1 MIKVDVLVVPVRR
14 ASLGLVAVS
23 VWVQDVRGV
32 YLALVL
38 TLVIAVHA
46 VRRRRVDGDIFE
58 SPLNRMPSHD
68 EDAGQLLRPEAGWE
82 RLLDVLT
89 STLLISGMASGLLLG
104 WALTHRV
111 AGAVGGAAIAAATLL
126 VVGSAGLHRGSHVD
140 AGCPDTTNRLMAASS
155 RAL

>member
-1 MIKVDVLVVPVRR
+1 MIKVDVPVVPVRR

-68 EDAGQLLRPEAGWE
+68 EDAGQLLRPE
-82 RLLDVLT
+82 T
-89 STLLISGMASGLLLG
+89 
-104 WALTHRV
+104 
-111 AGAVGGAAIAAATLL
+111 GGNGYWT
-126 VVGSAGLHRGSHVD
+126 
-140 AGCPDTTNRLMAASS
+140 SS
-155 RAL
+155 RPRCSFPAWLQASCSVGR